1 MKQLSDLRLR
11 KPKGREYLTTIRNS
25 QLKETAKTLES
36 VKEFHLY
43 HDVPLKHIPRIARY
57 LPNVEQLV
65 FQGQLMCDCTLDTE
79 NCAKCGQRKLVT
91 EEIKKRF
98 SKFDSVK
105 LGLQKSDEQV
115 RRGRF
120 ARKIVALEK
129 AKKAQKVPK
138 MNGDDIWSS
147 YWEFDSFSL
156 SPLKEDNGYEQTKID
171 QQYMFVPNFF
181 HTEGQ
186 ATPKGFTFSSRP
198 GEDPILDYEGEE
210 DFISMMKRLYPD
222 TPHIDIKF

>member
-11 KPKGREYLTTIRNS
+11 KPKSREYLTTIRNS
-25 QLKETAKTLES
+25 QLKETAKTLEF

-57 LPNVEQLV
+57 LPNVEHLV
-65 FQGQLMCDCTLDTE
+65 FQAQLMCNCNLDTE
-79 NCAKCGQRKLVT
+79 NCAECGQRKLVS

-98 SKFDSVK
+98 AKFVSVK
-105 LGLQKSDEQV
+105 LALPKSDEQV

-120 ARKIVALEK
+120 AQRIEALEK

-138 MNGDDIWSS
+138 MNTDDIWSS

-181 HTEGQ
+181 YAEGL

-198 GEDPILDYEGEE
+198 GMNPIPDYEGEE
-210 DFISMMKRLYPD
+210 DFISVMKRLCPN
-222 TPHIDIKF
+222 TPHIDLKF